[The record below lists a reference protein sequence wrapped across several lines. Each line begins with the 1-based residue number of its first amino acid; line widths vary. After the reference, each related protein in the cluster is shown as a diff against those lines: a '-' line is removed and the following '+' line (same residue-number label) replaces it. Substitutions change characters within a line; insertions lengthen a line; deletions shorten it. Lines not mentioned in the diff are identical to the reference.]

1 MKHSNWCRFFI
12 PLLIVVG
19 LCMVG
24 GCDSGEEVLDEAT
37 GNRAVKQ
44 YHQSKDDIEKI
55 AGQQEKRLNEI
66 PGDEKEDD
74 ENE

>member
-1 MKHSNWCRFFI
+1 MKHSNGCRFFI
-12 PLLIVVG
+12 PLLIAAG
-19 LCMVG
+19 LCVAG
-24 GCDSGEEVLDEAT
+24 GCDSGEKVIDEAT

-66 PGDEKEDD
+66 PGDD
-74 ENE
+74 EEAGKNN

>member
-1 MKHSNWCRFFI
+1 MKHSNWCRLFI
-12 PLLIVVG
+12 SVLIAVY
-19 LCMVG
+19 LCVAS
-24 GCDSGEEVLDEAT
+24 GCDSGKEVIDEAT

-66 PGDEKEDD
+66 PGDDKEVGD
-74 ENE
+74 NN